1 MKNNERGGILS
12 KLFIIPAGVA
22 LMLGF
27 FFLGYYVGK
36 YQSKAGS
43 TAESLPPLPE
53 IVSKNLPKPEEFT
66 FYKTLTEK
74 DNKTVSIDLK
84 PKPSSSNPENK
95 PDNKETTVS
104 PKEHVQPAVKE
115 KSAESRA
122 EKKSVQPEP
131 VKQTAVKPS
140 PAPEKKTASI
150 KQPASSKLRYT
161 IQVSSHQEKQAAEDE
176 VIRMKQNGFAAFIVA
191 SELPGKGTWYRVRLG
206 SFTNKDSAEKLQ
218 KTVNTKVGISSII
231 VIE

>member
-36 YQSKAGS
+36 YQSKGGS
-43 TAESLPPLPE
+43 TAENLPPLPE
-53 IVSKNLPKPEEFT
+53 VVSKNLPKPEEFT

-74 DNKTVSIDLK
+74 DSKTVSIDLK
-84 PKPSSSNPENK
+84 PKSSNPENK
-95 PDNKETTVS
+95 PERKEAVVS
-104 PKEHVQPAVKE
+104 PKEHEQPAAKE
-115 KSAESRA
+115 KSAESRV
-122 EKKSVQPEP
+122 EKKSAQPEP

-140 PAPEKKTASI
+140 PTPEKKTASI
-150 KQPASSKLRYT
+150 KQPASPKLRYT
-161 IQVSSHQEKQAAEDE
+161 IQVSSHQEKQAAEEE
-176 VIRMKQNGFAAFIVA
+176 VKRMKQNGFAAFIVA

-206 SFTNKDSAEKLQ
+206 SFTNRDAAEKLQ
-218 KTVNTKVGISSII
+218 KTVNAKVGISSII
-231 VIE
+231 VVE